1 VQGEI
6 PFDRLRRSVGA
17 EHGEL
22 PVDLKRGHTL
32 AGKCL
37 SVIKN
42 DYPLA
47 SEPRPIGLCAGRAAQ
62 SKEKAAQ
69 TNVLP
74 IAGSG
79 KLHINNHSHFQARQ
93 PSMDDPLPDS
103 AAGPPATLH
112 SRQP

>member
-1 VQGEI
+1 M
-6 PFDRLRRSVGA
+6 
-17 EHGEL
+17 
-22 PVDLKRGHTL
+22 DLKRGHTL
-32 AGKCL
+32 AGNCL

-47 SEPRPIGLCAGRAAQ
+47 FEHRPAALFPGRAAQ

-79 KLHINNHSHFQARQ
+79 KLPINNYSHFQARQ
-93 PSMDDPLPDS
+93 PPMEDPLLDS